1 MPHLSV
7 AILFAS
13 VTRDHGGGSHFDG
26 HFIEQVSDGLE
37 TLEIGVF
44 CNTFSERGK
53 RQNEEVR
60 RFKEADHAQENKEKY
75 RLFCKDLIQCQVC
88 GLEKREIIS
97 AILCEKGNTAQNSA
111 GMRFTWPFTCLS
123 LVQSGCKQSIGCCLI
138 KCW

>member
-1 MPHLSV
+1 MV
-7 AILFAS
+7 EGA
-13 VTRDHGGGSHFDG
+13 HFDG

-75 RLFCKDLIQCQVC
+75 RLFC
-88 GLEKREIIS
+88 
-97 AILCEKGNTAQNSA
+97 
-111 GMRFTWPFTCLS
+111 
-123 LVQSGCKQSIGCCLI
+123 
-138 KCW
+138 